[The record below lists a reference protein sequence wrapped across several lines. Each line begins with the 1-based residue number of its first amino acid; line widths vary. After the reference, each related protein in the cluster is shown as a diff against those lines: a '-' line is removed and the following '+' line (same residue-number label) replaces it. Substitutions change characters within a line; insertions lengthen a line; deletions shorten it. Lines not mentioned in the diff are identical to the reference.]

1 MKRKTRMF
9 SPQSFAQVS
18 FALAA
23 LCLMPLFL
31 SVKAQNLSS
40 PKTTLIYSISDL
52 EVLQQANAY
61 QEFFK
66 HAHDILPT
74 QRTKYWLNMVS
85 NMAQGFID
93 LSVKQD
99 NFESSTFKVVE
110 RLSSWP
116 ELRGDEFYQIK
127 RNRYAL
133 NYFKVCLSTQKT
145 NHCKKRMLSFWKTA
159 RKEAETGFRLLQ
171 YFAGFFP
178 SHDSWPLL
186 KDILTKGDG
195 QFYCDKPLVTSIT
208 FSHLEKQHL
217 YSDSSE
223 RIKMYLSQMASAACW
238 KKMAVRARQHLK
250 EAPVSETRSL
260 FVALENTTEL
270 TPTLKNTWLVR
281 YYLSEP
287 APGSLLN
294 RAWNQ
299 LELLSND
306 YAKRRNFNIVAGH
319 SDLFLRLSF
328 EESRAAS
335 EYIMDSFVNGNY
347 DRVEL
352 VYNSFKNVAT
362 QMVMEEQFLPVEKVT
377 PGEGESEASKTDYL
391 FEPSPAYI
399 VEELIPQSLKI
410 QLYKALLDSNASEH
424 GARMTAMDKAT
435 ENAGELLKQLKLTYN
450 RTRQAAITKEILEI
464 VGGAEALAAK

>member
-1 MKRKTRMF
+1 MF
-9 SPQSFAQVS
+9 SPQSFVQVS

-306 YAKRRNFNIVAGH
+306 YAKRRQVLKELLSI
-319 SDLFLRLSF
+319 DPLPDELFSSLDDKKNQVLFAHFSSHF
-328 EESRAAS
+328 P
-335 EYIMDSFVNGNY
+335 EYIQKY
-347 DRVEL
+347 
-352 VYNSFKNVAT
+352 
-362 QMVMEEQFLPVEKVT
+362 
-377 PGEGESEASKTDYL
+377 SKTCMAYL
-391 FEPSPAYI
+391 EGTRSFTRGNPTIHCQKLMAYDGQQKRKKI
-399 VEELIPQSLKI
+399 SQELHLRYSGTLKNFGI
-410 QLYKALLDSNASEH
+410 GRGK
-424 GARMTAMDKAT
+424 
-435 ENAGELLKQLKLTYN
+435 
-450 RTRQAAITKEILEI
+450 
-464 VGGAEALAAK
+464 